1 MESEMHI
8 PNRMSVMD
16 EDVAGLRQ
24 NPTRQLTND
33 GIVTQGRVLNASL
46 LRRVEAFTLVNAG
59 VYSIQEAMTL
69 LDLARSTVYK
79 LLAEFR
85 RGGAEAVSTA
95 AIRSGN
101 ARTYPANFR
110 ADVLNIIREEYADY
124 GPQLIRESLEADH
137 DIRLSRETI
146 RRWMLKAG
154 LWISNRAARRLLH
167 QPRKRMQRLGE
178 LVQIDGS
185 DHDWFEG
192 RGARCTAMVFV
203 DDATGRTQV
212 TMFPSES
219 GHAYF
224 ASTYQYIEA
233 NGRPLRFYTDKHTA
247 VYVRDGK
254 TSWGKSMDR
263 LNILHSVANYAEG
276 KGRVENRHRTLQ
288 DRLVKAFRKEGI
300 CSIDQANAFLPSF
313 LARFNERFS
322 KVPALLED
330 AHRPIIPPMDLD
342 RAMSIVEERRVT
354 RQLVFTYEG
363 TRYVIKATAREAPS
377 ILPRVTVERRVS
389 GEIAVYGTAGLLNVR
404 RV

>member
-1 MESEMHI
+1 MLS
-8 PNRMSVMD
+8 
-16 EDVAGLRQ
+16 
-24 NPTRQLTND
+24 
-33 GIVTQGRVLNASL
+33 ASM

-59 VYSIQEAMTL
+59 VYSIEEAMAL
-69 LDLARSTVYK
+69 LSLARSTVYR
-79 LLAEFR
+79 LLDEFR

-95 AIRSGN
+95 AIRNSN
-101 ARTYPANFR
+101 ARAYPADFR

-124 GPQLIRESLEADH
+124 GPQLIKENLEENH
-137 DIRLSRETI
+137 DIRLARETI
-146 RRWMLKAG
+146 RRWMLEAG
-154 LWISNRAARRLLH
+154 LWVADHAARRLLH
-167 QPRKRMQRLGE
+167 KPRKRMQRPGE

-185 DHDWFEG
+185 NHDWFEG
-192 RGARCTAMVFV
+192 IGERCTAMVFV

-212 TMFPSES
+212 MMFPSES

-233 NGRPLRFYTDKHTA
+233 NGRPLRFYTDKYTA

-254 TSWGKSMDR
+254 TSWGKSMNR
-263 LNILHSVANYAEG
+263 LNILHSAANYAEG

-322 KVPALLED
+322 KVPALSED

-363 TRYVIKATAREAPS
+363 ARYVIQATAREAPS
-377 ILPRVTVERRVS
+377 IGPRVTVERRVN
-389 GEIAVYGTAGLLNVR
+389 GELAVYGTAGLLNIR